1 MAPAEPRDFD
11 PRKGPPALEKPALF
25 PKKTVI
31 GMAHAIPFPGGPLY
45 DPVKGVKGVVEALRQ
60 DLRALQDG
68 GVDAVMFCNESD
80 RPYRL
85 AAGPETIAVMSAVIA
100 ELAPELRV
108 PYGVDILWDPIA
120 AIAVAKATGATFVRE
135 IFTGVYAGDMGL
147 WTTDVG
153 EAVRF
158 RTAIDASDIKLF
170 YNINAEF
177 TDRLDRRPIAA
188 IAKTVAFGSMP
199 DAICVSGPMTGEA
212 VEKSTLAEVKKAAGE
227 VPVIV
232 NTGCNPDNIA
242 GFLEFAD
249 AAIVGTYFKR
259 DGVTWHPVEA
269 ARVAKFMS
277 VVRHVRG
284 E

>member
-1 MAPAEPRDFD
+1 M
-11 PRKGPPALEKPALF
+11 EKPALF